1 MNVGWFDDGVGGRKS
16 RGTANQKDG
25 AYPAKLESG
34 KPEGTR
40 AFQNFSTG
48 SLLEGGRES
57 GSEEIRKL
65 LLDVP

>member
-1 MNVGWFDDGVGGRKS
+1 MNVGRVDYGVGGRKS
-16 RGTANQKDG
+16 RGAANQKDG
-25 AYPAKLESG
+25 AYPAKLGLG
-34 KPEGTR
+34 KSEGTH

-65 LLDVP
+65 LLNVP